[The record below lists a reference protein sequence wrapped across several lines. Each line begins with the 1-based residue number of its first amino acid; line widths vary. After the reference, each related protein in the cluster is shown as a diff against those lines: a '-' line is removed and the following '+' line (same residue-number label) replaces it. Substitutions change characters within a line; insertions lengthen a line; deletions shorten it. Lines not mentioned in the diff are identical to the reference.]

1 MGFPIVILLREI
13 ARNCA
18 LLLLYCVELNGI
30 VRYCF
35 CIAWNCAELCAT
47 VYVLRG
53 IAWNC
58 AELCATVFVLRWIAR
73 NCALLFMHCVKLRGI
88 VTLLFSYCAELPG
101 IVRYCFRI
109 ARNYAELCATV
120 FVLRVEVCG
129 NYRARNCAQVKSTYV
144 LSQISWFF

>member
-1 MGFPIVILLREI
+1 M
-13 ARNCA
+13 
-18 LLLLYCVELNGI
+18 ELNGI

-58 AELCATVFVLRWIAR
+58 AELCATVYALRGIAR
-73 NCALLFMHCVKLRGI
+73 NC
-88 VTLLFSYCAELPG
+88 TLLFSYCAELPG

-129 NYRARNCAQVKSTYV
+129 NYRARNCAQVKSTSV
-144 LSQISWFF
+144 GNPTDIILDEFLVPEF